1 MRLEADKLNDVR
13 KCAEVHRQVSSC
25 SLSLQPCQA
34 LRHANSRHS
43 CTALCMSASASASAH

>member
-43 CTALCMSASASASAH
+43 YTALCMSASASASAH